1 MKILNTKQFNEK
13 LNITPLS
20 QDRIRKG
27 FVKICHTVK
36 EMREN
41 LQTGDIAII
50 NTYFIDKGYEASWSY
65 DSKNSVCISYKDLE
79 AETYNDMLG
88 KDYFRLLDKNMKEGV
103 FLTYHKEA
111 GAEVVNNFGDSWV
124 SYFDDNFTWVTDMF
138 SFKIMEIRRIPKLVL
153 PLTLEYFE
161 NPPIEKSVLVWK
173 RK

>member
-13 LNITPLS
+13 LRITPLS

-50 NTYFIDKGYEASWSY
+50 HTYLIDKGKETFW
-65 DSKNSVCISYKDLE
+65 DSKYSPYISYKDLE
-79 AETYNDMLG
+79 EETYTDMLD
-88 KDYFRLLDKNMKEGV
+88 KDYFRLLDDKMKDGV
-103 FLTYHKEA
+103 FLSYHPEA
-111 GAEVVNNFGDSWV
+111 DVKVTNRFGDSWV
-124 SYFDDNFTWVTDMF
+124 SYFDDNFVWMTDMF